1 MRGLTTLIAIL
12 TLVAVLAN
20 SGFTQDKE
28 SLGTLSGR
36 PLSYSSLA
44 RLPYRHLIK
53 IAQSDSRS
61 EVDAETYRLKIESSN
76 SLVSSRDIELYL
88 DVEGAPVILVVDNDG
103 FVEVPLNKKLMELN
117 PDLVANQPKGTL
129 NIFVDLEIPKVDPPK
144 IKDGE
149 VDYREL
155 FRPLLVI
162 QKEMRKVDPIFGL
175 AGQQQFVL
183 EVDTAGTS
191 LKIIRELGARTFRPN
206 KDGKIYMILES
217 YLFEE
222 NPTVTI
228 PDDSKIQVLPKT
240 PEEIEEIRSR

>member
-1 MRGLTTLIAIL
+1 MRVLPILIAIL
-12 TLVAVLAN
+12 ALVTALVSSGLA
-20 SGFTQDKE
+20 QDRE
-28 SLGTLSGR
+28 SLETLSGR

-44 RLPYRHLIK
+44 RLPYRQLIK

-61 EVDAETYRLKIESSN
+61 EVNAEAYRLKIESRN

-88 DVEGAPVILVVDNDG
+88 DVKGAPLILVVDNDG
-103 FVEVPLNKKLMELN
+103 FVEVPLNEKLMELN

-155 FRPLLVI
+155 FRPLLAI

-183 EVDTAGTS
+183 EVDTEGTL
-191 LKIIRELGARTFRPN
+191 LKITRELGSRSFRPN

-228 PDDSKIQVLPKT
+228 PDDAKIQVLPKT
-240 PEEIEEIRSR
+240 SEEIEEIRSR